1 MCITCHFLR
10 GSEAAG
16 CVAEFNMLSG
26 SGYTAVHISRNSD
39 EEYMTGCVVS
49 LESGEYS
56 IDIYDIEK
64 NGLKKPGT
72 SPAVVIEHIQV
83 SFVVAVIPTVT
94 SATSVTS
101 SENLSMETSGIV
113 FTSTS
118 CDMIFL
124 FITCHIITLYTRLEY
139 HVTVYHNYY

>member
-16 CVAEFNMLSG
+16 CVADFNMLSG
-26 SGYTAVHISRNSD
+26 SGYTAVHISRNNN
-39 EEYMTGCVVS
+39 EEYITGCVVN

-64 NGLKKPGT
+64 NGKK
-72 SPAVVIEHIQV
+72 SDAPAVVIEHIQV

-113 FTSTS
+113 FTSKS

-124 FITCHIITLYTRLEY
+124 FITCHINTLG
-139 HVTVYHNYY
+139 